1 MGRKRSSNDVDLV
14 QPDQYVVP
22 KNKKAKIPPPEP
34 WPLPNFD
41 PLVIDFPYT
50 DGAPNLPHVDPT
62 DPLALFKL
70 IWTDGLL
77 EELAAHT
84 NEYARLH
91 PYRKYKD
98 KNRKVRTPRK
108 WKPTSARELLTF
120 LAVTIH
126 MGLSPERDIEEYW
139 TTTRKRGV
147 DHFIVRENMGKNRW
161 QQIDSKLHIS
171 FPKDPDDKT
180 KESPFDKIAT
190 LSDTIRDRFRRYWK
204 PGTHLAVD
212 ETIVRFT
219 GRAFETVNI
228 PSKPTPEGFKIW
240 VVADQGY
247 ILDWLWHAKGDK
259 KGPVDL
265 DEYWT
270 KDKGFSKTQ
279 AVVLDLLLQ
288 ELDGKRYFHR
298 NKHIVWLDNL
308 FTSVKLLHQLREE
321 GIGAAGTVRTTKTR
335 REVVEEWDAKCM
347 EPALRSKKD
356 PPEQIDRSL
365 ADLKL
370 VHSSQIEWGKLY
382 GRLSEDRSVMEFA
395 WKDADV
401 VLFMSTVDSGKFTKN
416 KALRVLTS
424 YIAR

>member
-1 MGRKRSSNDVDLV
+1 MGRKRTSNDADFVK
-14 QPDQYVVP
+14 PDQYIVP
-22 KNKKAKIPPPEP
+22 KHKKAKIPPPEP
-34 WPLPNFD
+34 WPLPDFNPF
-41 PLVIDFPYT
+41 PIDTPYT
-50 DGAPNLPHVDPT
+50 DGAPNLPLHVDPT
-62 DPLALFKL
+62 DPLALFRL
-70 IWTDGLL
+70 IWTDDLL
-77 EELAAHT
+77 KELAAHT

-91 PYRKYKD
+91 PYREYKD
-98 KNRKVRTPRK
+98 KNRKVTRPRK
-108 WKPTSARELLTF
+108 WKPTSPRELLTF

-139 TTTRKRGV
+139 TTTRKKGV
-147 DHFIVRENMGKNRW
+147 DHFTVRENMSKNRW

-171 FPKDPDDKT
+171 TPKLPGDET

-190 LSDTIRDRFRRYWK
+190 LSDTLRDRFWLYWK

-228 PSKPTPEGFKIW
+228 PSKPTPEGFKVW
-240 VVADQGY
+240 VVANQGY
-247 ILDWLWHAKGDK
+247 ILDWLWDAKGDK

-270 KDKGFSKTQ
+270 KDKGFSRTQ

-288 ELDGKRYFHR
+288 ELDGKRYFDK

-308 FTSVKLLHQLREE
+308 FTSVKLLRQLREE

-335 REVVEEWDAKCM
+335 REVVDEWEAKRT
-347 EPALRSKKD
+347 EPAPRPKKD
-356 PPEQIDRSL
+356 PPEYTDRSL

-370 VHSSQIEWGKLY
+370 VHSGQIEWGKLY
-382 GRLSEDRSVMEFA
+382 GRLSKDGSVMEFA

-401 VLFMSTVDSGKFTKN
+401 VLFMSTVDSGMFAT
-416 KALRVLTS
+416 
-424 YIAR
+424 